1 MKKTNPSK
9 VIIIPQTPQNNS
21 QQVECPQCDAP
32 TENKAPV
39 QPSVQQEAEAEAEP
53 AEEEAE

>member
-21 QQVECPQCDAP
+21 QQVECPQCEAP

-39 QPSVQQEAEAEAEP
+39 QPSVQQEAEAEP

>member
-9 VIIIPQTPQNNS
+9 VIIIPQTPQNNG
-21 QQVECPQCDAP
+21 QQVECPQCEAP

-39 QPSVQQEAEAEAEP
+39 QPPVQQEAEAEP